1 MDMHSNGSGDRRSCL
16 VVGDSQL
23 ADALTGRLGD
33 LDVRLV
39 RRPSELR
46 DALAR
51 GGRHLLVV
59 SIPPSSVTTWAD
71 DVQPNATDVRLIF
84 PGVPDTIRGDGDR
97 TANVGEAATQLG
109 IGRRLVFDL
118 QARELVR
125 DGQTI
130 HLRPKEFELLALLA
144 THPRRAFSRQ
154 ELLAGVW
161 HRDVG
166 RLRTVDVHVHWLRAK
181 IEADPAMPRLLRT
194 VPGFGYR
201 YDPPGHGLLA
211 NELLTTGL

>member
-1 MDMHSNGSGDRRSCL
+1 MDMRRNGSRDLHTCL
-16 VVGDSQL
+16 VLGDAQL

-39 RRPSELR
+39 RRPSEIR
-46 DALAR
+46 DALAG

-59 SIPPSSVTTWAD
+59 SIPPGSLNLQAGGAPAT
-71 DVQPNATDVRLIF
+71 ATDLRVIF
-84 PGVPDTIRGDGDR
+84 PGEPDAEPRDRDGLSGSDNSSSQR
-97 TANVGEAATQLG
+97 G

-125 DGQTI
+125 DGVTV
-130 HLRPKEFELLALLA
+130 HLRPKEFELLALL
-144 THPRRAFSRQ
+144 TSHPRRAFSRQ

-161 HRDVG
+161 HRDEG

-181 IEADPAMPRLLRT
+181 IEADPATPRLLRT

-201 YDPPGHGLLA
+201 YDPPGHGRLD